1 MYKDNNQFKQILV
14 TSALPYANGPIHLGH
29 LAGAYLPA
37 DIYVRFQRLKNRDVI
52 YICGSD
58 EHGVPITIAAEK
70 KGISP
75 QKIVDEFH
83 FRNKKAFEKFGMSF
97 DYYGRTSSKTHHETS
112 KEFFLELYKQ
122 GIFKKRKEKQLY
134 DPKIK
139 MFLPD
144 RYVKGTCPSC
154 SYEEAYGDQC
164 EKCGSTLSPAELLN
178 PKSTLSGETPIY
190 KETEHWFLPLG
201 EFQKQ
206 LTIWLKDK
214 KHWKTNVI
222 GQINSWL
229 NEGLSDRAVTRDLSW
244 GVPVP
249 LENAEGKV
257 LYVWFDAPIG
267 YISATKEWA
276 EQKGDKDR
284 WKYYWQS
291 SDTKLVHFI
300 GKDNIVFHCIMFP
313 AMLMAHKNYVLP
325 ENVPANEFLNLEGNK
340 LSTSKNYA
348 VWLDDYMEKFDADSL
363 RYYLS
368 INAPETKDADFTW
381 QEFQQRHNSELAD
394 ILGNFVNRTLTFAGK
409 RFDGK
414 IPARGELDDL
424 DKGLLETLSKA
435 PETIGDFI
443 EKFEFRKATAA
454 FMDIGRAA
462 NKYFNDQEPWRTIK
476 ENPDKCATTIN
487 LCIQAAKTIAVLMQ
501 PFMPFSAEKIWKMLG
516 FTGQIQQQLWDDC
529 NLDVPQG
536 QPFGKVEIL
545 FEKIMDERIQPEI
558 ERLQNISNNKT
569 TETPVVTD
577 ETPKISFDDFK
588 KVKLVVARVLLAEK
602 IEKADKLLRLEIEI
616 GSEKR
621 QIVAGIAKFYPPE
634 ELIGKKI
641 VIVANLEPAVIR
653 GVESNGMLLAAE
665 DENGKFSVISVD
677 RDIDSGAGIR

>member
-1 MYKDNNQFKQILV
+1 M
-14 TSALPYANGPIHLGH
+14 
-29 LAGAYLPA
+29 
-37 DIYVRFQRLKNRDVI
+37 
-52 YICGSD
+52 
-58 EHGVPITIAAEK
+58 
-70 KGISP
+70 
-75 QKIVDEFH
+75 
-83 FRNKKAFEKFGMSF
+83 FRS
-97 DYYGRTSSKTHHETS
+97 
-112 KEFFLELYKQ
+112 
-122 GIFKKRKEKQLY
+122 
-134 DPKIK
+134 
-139 MFLPD
+139 
-144 RYVKGTCPSC
+144 
-154 SYEEAYGDQC
+154 
-164 EKCGSTLSPAELLN
+164 
-178 PKSTLSGETPIY
+178 
-190 KETEHWFLPLG
+190 
-201 EFQKQ
+201 
-206 LTIWLKDK
+206 
-214 KHWKTNVI
+214 
-222 GQINSWL
+222 
-229 NEGLSDRAVTRDLSW
+229 
-244 GVPVP
+244 P

-313 AMLMAHKNYVLP
+313 AMLMAHRNYVLP

-462 NKYFNDQEPWRTIK
+462 NKYLMIRNPGEQLKKTRT
-476 ENPDKCATTIN
+476 NA
-487 LCIQAAKTIAVLMQ
+487 Q
-501 PFMPFSAEKIWKMLG
+501 
-516 FTGQIQQQLWDDC
+516 
-529 NLDVPQG
+529 
-536 QPFGKVEIL
+536 
-545 FEKIMDERIQPEI
+545 
-558 ERLQNISNNKT
+558 
-569 TETPVVTD
+569 
-577 ETPKISFDDFK
+577 
-588 KVKLVVARVLLAEK
+588 
-602 IEKADKLLRLEIEI
+602 
-616 GSEKR
+616 R
-621 QIVAGIAKFYPPE
+621 Q
-634 ELIGKKI
+634 
-641 VIVANLEPAVIR
+641 
-653 GVESNGMLLAAE
+653 
-665 DENGKFSVISVD
+665 
-677 RDIDSGAGIR
+677 